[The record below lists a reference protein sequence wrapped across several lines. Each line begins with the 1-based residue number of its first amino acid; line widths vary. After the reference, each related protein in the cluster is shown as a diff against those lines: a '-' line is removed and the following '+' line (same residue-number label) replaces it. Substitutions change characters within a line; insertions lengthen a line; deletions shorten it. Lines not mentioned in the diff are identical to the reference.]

1 VGARAEAQF
10 RPVFVFV
17 KHTDQVE
24 ETRFRSVDIAAEFR
38 DFGTEL
44 LAG

>member
-1 VGARAEAQF
+1 
-10 RPVFVFV
+10 VFV

-24 ETRFRSVDIAAEFR
+24 ETRFRSVDIVAEFG
-38 DFGTEL
+38 DFGAEL